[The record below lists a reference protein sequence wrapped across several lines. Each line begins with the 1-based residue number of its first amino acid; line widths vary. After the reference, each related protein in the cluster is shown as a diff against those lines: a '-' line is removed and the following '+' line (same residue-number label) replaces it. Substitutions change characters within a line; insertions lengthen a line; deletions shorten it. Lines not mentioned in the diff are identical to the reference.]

1 MDMFGLAEA
10 VGRAFKFCDVYITVR
25 HDSIVISIRREFI
38 KTGAVAF
45 DHCIALEQ
53 LSTMLDPIPSIVGVL
68 LDKTED
74 IFDAIES
81 VEFEEL

>member
-1 MDMFGLAEA
+1 MDMFSLAEA
-10 VGRAFKFCDVYITVR
+10 VGRAFKFC
-25 HDSIVISIRREFI
+25 
-38 KTGAVAF
+38 
-45 DHCIALEQ
+45 
-53 LSTMLDPIPSIVGVL
+53 GVL